1 MSKVLEKMV
10 ERIHEA
16 TAEATRRGIK
26 ANTIL
31 IGKNLAEVKPFGVRF
46 LDGKIGICPPMICGL
61 EVIVDTEGELP
72 DGYDFAVLEAPETA
86 RERAERELVMKVLGE
101 IVASGAKLS
110 KRVKATMANIAE
122 RYGETLF
129 EEAENEN
136 TRRADCRN
144 GKRPGTSKILGDGN
158 SRKP

>member
-61 EVIVDTEGELP
+61 EVRVDTEGELP
-72 DGYDFAVLEAPETA
+72 DGYDFAILEAPETA
-86 RERAERELVMKVLGE
+86 RERAERELVMKVQRELVMKVLGE

-129 EEAENEN
+129 EEA
-136 TRRADCRN
+136 
-144 GKRPGTSKILGDGN
+144 K
-158 SRKP
+158 